1 MKVFDSINPR
11 EGLEIGEAETAEAAL
26 AMLRSHYE
34 GTGEDRLCGVTTVD
48 YDADWSGEVYV
59 PRLAGING

>member
-11 EGLEIGEAETAEAAL
+11 EGLEIGDAETPEAAF

-34 GTGEDRLCGVTTVD
+34 GTGEDRLCGVTTAD
-48 YDADWSGEVYV
+48 FNADWIGEVYV
-59 PRLAGING
+59 PRLAGINA